1 VAEHLSHRRCQ
12 AAALV
17 LREIHPEYF
26 MPLGVWQIRE
36 GVREALKKP
45 AQKFE
50 SLERALSFASAG
62 MSLSTQEIVLRS
74 KLCQSAKNQTR
85 ITDFT

>member
-1 VAEHLSHRRCQ
+1 M
-12 AAALV
+12 
-17 LREIHPEYF
+17 LREIHPEYV

-50 SLERALSFASAG
+50 NIEQAVSFASAG
-62 MSLSTQEIVLRS
+62 MSVSRQEIARKSLLWRAFKS
-74 KLCQSAKNQTR
+74 QTR
-85 ITDFT
+85 ITDFA